1 MKKFQTFCREFE
13 CASGCGCDINHPLH
27 ESNCIPMPKEQTCY
41 HKVLHT
47 ERLFKALPETEFS
60 GRGAKVIETYC
71 ADCGLFIKQV
81 EIRYE

>member
-1 MKKFQTFCREFE
+1 
-13 CASGCGCDINHPLH
+13 
-27 ESNCIPMPKEQTCY
+27 MPKEQKENFSRDLPEKKQTCY

-47 ERLFKALPETEFS
+47 ERLFKALSETEFS
-60 GRGAKVIETYC
+60 GRGATVIETYC

>member
-1 MKKFQTFCREFE
+1 
-13 CASGCGCDINHPLH
+13 
-27 ESNCIPMPKEQTCY
+27 MPKEQKENFSRDLPEKEQTCH